1 MNAREFMEQPRRLK
15 EQLEKADMEVDYLKS
30 LAERVT
36 VPFGPESQPV
46 THTTNVSAMQ
56 DAAIKLSEAREKAAR
71 IREEYCETVWDV
83 GLLILRIQNETV
95 RDFMAARYLDFKT
108 HAQIAALKNYSPS
121 WGRKTHRRGLIAVQA
136 ILDEEKAKV

>member
-1 MNAREFMEQPRRLK
+1 MNAREFLEQPRRLK
-15 EQLEKADMEVDYLKS
+15 EQLDKADMEVDYLKS

-46 THTTNVSAMQ
+46 SHTTNVSAMQ

-83 GLLILRIQNETV
+83 GLLILRHV
-95 RDFMAARYLDFKT
+95 RPPEHL
-108 HAQIAALKNYSPS
+108 
-121 WGRKTHRRGLIAVQA
+121 GLN
-136 ILDEEKAKV
+136 